1 METGNE
7 TISAPADTA
16 EILRRLRRLEG
27 QVRGI
32 QKMLAEGRECK
43 DIITQLLAIRGAVDE
58 VGLLLLKDEL
68 NRCLVGVG
76 EADGSVSPQVQQLR
90 EILHLWM
97 RTSSS
102 R

>member
-1 METGNE
+1 MGTGNE
-7 TISAPADTA
+7 TLSVPSVT

-32 QKMLAEGRECK
+32 QKMLIEGRECK

-58 VGLLLLKDEL
+58 VGLLLLRDEL
-68 NRCLVGVG
+68 NRCLMTP
-76 EADGSVSPQVQQLR
+76 ADADSSPSPEVQQLR

-97 RTSSS
+97 RKGSAG
-102 R
+102 

>member
-1 METGNE
+1 MEGRMDGE
-7 TISAPADTA
+7 RAPEISD
-16 EILRRLRRLEG
+16 IIRRLRRLEG

-32 QKMLAEGRECK
+32 QKMLEEGRDCK
-43 DIITQLLAIRGAVDE
+43 EIITQLLAIRGAVDE
-58 VGLLLLKDEL
+58 VGLLLLRDEL

-76 EADGSVSPQVQQLR
+76 DADGSASPQVQQLR

-97 RTSSS
+97 RTGGS